1 MTFCLHS
8 KRTEAIGLKRR
19 KVYCD
24 LRFGRFQ
31 SAGPVGLVISGPLAW
46 ARYLMVLMSTHG
58 RDRTAKQTAHF
69 MPGIQT
75 RENWKYLGV
84 ILPGTPNFSQ
94 VLPLRG
100 PTIPDCTKL
109 ETKAS
114 LWGTFQIQTIASHFS
129 LLLFQS
135 RAWELALTL
144 KHLPYKKE
152 DQPEFDLQNPH
163 KR

>member
-1 MTFCLHS
+1 MIFCLRS

-75 RENWKYLGV
+75 RENRKYLGV
-84 ILPGTPNFSQ
+84 ILPGTLNFSQ

-100 PTIPDCTKL
+100 STISWLYQAGNQGQPLGNIPDSNHSITLQFAFISKQ
-109 ETKAS
+109 S
-114 LWGTFQIQTIASHFS
+114 LRAGSDIKTSAIQKWRPTRVWST
-129 LLLFQS
+129 
-135 RAWELALTL
+135 EPT
-144 KHLPYKKE
+144 
-152 DQPEFDLQNPH
+152 
-163 KR
+163 